1 MKPMFSKIKS
11 RTQHY
16 HYLCLP
22 FLFHC
27 CYLLIW
33 MIVESYFRL
42 NGAIYLSFSN
52 TNIAGTLAFTLS
64 CVNILLFFIYYNRT
78 VGENDERDDISLQSN
93 IIAKKITG
101 RFVVVSTVIFIL
113 SISLLYIFTFSRIEV
128 DDEGLKQ
135 YNLIA
140 EDVTLCKYD
149 DVEEINIYLEWERR
163 GKRDYGYAT
172 IVELKTNTATYK
184 LSSDGFNDDLS
195 VIKQFLSCF
204 DKDIITV
211 DNTYADLLED
221 YHFYGYIDNPEIF
234 EEIYLH

>member
-11 RTQHY
+11 RTRYY

-52 TNIAGTLAFTLS
+52 TNIAGTLAFTLI

-78 VGENDERDDISLQSN
+78 VGKNDERDNISLQSN
-93 IIAKKITG
+93 LIAKKITG
-101 RFVVVSTVIFIL
+101 KFVIVSTVIFIV
-113 SISLLYIFTFSRIEV
+113 SISLFYIFTFSRIEM

-135 YNLIA
+135 YNLIE

-149 DVEEINIYLEWERR
+149 DVEKINVYLEWERR
-163 GKRDYGYAT
+163 GKHDYGYTT
-172 IVELKTNTATYK
+172 IIKLKTNNDTYK
-184 LSSDGFNDDLS
+184 LSSRGFNDDFS
-195 VIKQFLSCF
+195 IIKQFLSSF
-204 DKDIITV
+204 DEDIITV
-211 DNTYADLLED
+211 DNTYSDEVND
-221 YHFYGYIDNPEIF
+221 ENCYGYIDHPEIF
-234 EEIYLH
+234 EEIYK